1 MAPFPVIAALVA
13 VASFAVLFGD
23 VARSLVSDWAT
34 DDNFSHG
41 FLVVPLALYFAW
53 ERRSAFRRAQASS
66 SWLGL
71 ALVLGSLGMLTVGRL
86 GAEYFLTRVALIGTL
101 AGAVLFVGGWAR
113 LRVMAFPIAFL
124 ILMVPIPALL
134 FNQVAFPLQLLASD
148 VGASGLKALG
158 IPVLREGNV
167 MMLAHTTLEVAEAC
181 SGIRSLISLLTLGI
195 VYGYFMDSR
204 SWVRWTLAFATV
216 PIAVVTNGLRVA
228 GTGVAAH
235 HYGAEA
241 AEGFMH
247 SFSGW
252 LVFVAA
258 FVLLVLV
265 RELIVL
271 AVPER
276 RLPLAAAA
284 QLEGVGRAV

>member
-1 MAPFPVIAALVA
+1 MAPLPITAALVA
-13 VASFAVLFGD
+13 FASFAVLFAD
-23 VARSLVSDWAT
+23 VARTLVSDWAN

-41 FLVVPLALYFAW
+41 FLVVPLAVYFAW
-53 ERRSAFRRAQASS
+53 ERRTAFRRAQPGS
-66 SWLGL
+66 SWFGL
-71 ALVLGSLGMLTVGRL
+71 AVVLGSLALLTVGRL
-86 GAEYFLTRVALIGTL
+86 GAEFFLTRVALIGTI
-101 AGAVLFVGGWAR
+101 AGAILFVGGWAR

-148 VGASGLKALG
+148 VGASGLKAVG
-158 IPVLREGNV
+158 VPVLREGNV

-181 SGIRSLISLLTLGI
+181 SGIRSLVSLLTLGV

-204 SWVRWTLAFATV
+204 LWVRWALTLATV

-235 HYGAEA
+235 YYGTEA

-258 FVLLVLV
+258 FALLVVTREVLV
-265 RELIVL
+265 RV
-271 AVPER
+271 VPEP
-276 RLPLAAAA
+276 RLPAAGPRF
-284 QLEGVGRAV
+284 EGVTTRAV

>member
-1 MAPFPVIAALVA
+1 MAPLPLTATLVA
-13 VASFAVLFGD
+13 LASFAVLFAD
-23 VARSLVSDWAT
+23 VARTLVSDWAT

-53 ERRSAFRRAQASS
+53 ERRAAFRRAAPGS

-71 ALVLGSLGMLTVGRL
+71 VVVLGSLALLTVGRL
-86 GAEYFLTRVALIGTL
+86 GAEFFLTRVALIGTI
-101 AGAVLFVGGWAR
+101 AGAILFVGGWAR
-113 LRVMAFPIAFL
+113 LRVMLFPIAFL
-124 ILMVPIPALL
+124 ILMVPIPQLI
-134 FNQVAFPLQLLASD
+134 FNQIAFPLQLLASD
-148 VGASGLKALG
+148 VGAGGLKAVG
-158 IPVLREGNV
+158 VPVLREGNV

-181 SGIRSLISLLTLGI
+181 SGIRSLVSLLTLGV

-204 SWVRWTLAFATV
+204 SWVRWALTLATV
-216 PIAVVTNGLRVA
+216 PIAVITNGLRVA

-235 HYGAEA
+235 YYGAEA

-258 FVLLVLV
+258 FALLVVV
-265 RELIVL
+265 REVIVRL
-271 AVPER
+271 VPER
-276 RLPLAAAA
+276 PVALAVTP
-284 QLEGVGRAV
+284 QLEGVSRGF

>member
-1 MAPFPVIAALVA
+1 MAPLPITAALITF
-13 VASFAVLFGD
+13 ASLAVLFAD
-23 VARSLVSDWAT
+23 VARTLVSDWAT

-41 FLVVPLALYFAW
+41 FLVVPLAIYFAW
-53 ERRSAFRRAQASS
+53 ERRTAFRRAAPGS

-71 ALVLGSLGMLTVGRL
+71 VVVLGSLALLTIGRL
-86 GAEYFLTRVALIGTL
+86 GAEFFMTRVALIGTI
-101 AGAVLFVGGWAR
+101 AGAILFVGGWAR

-124 ILMVPIPALL
+124 ILMVPVPALI

-148 VGASGLKALG
+148 VGASGLKAVG
-158 IPVLREGNV
+158 VPVLREGNV

-181 SGIRSLISLLTLGI
+181 SGIRSLVSLLTLGV

-204 SWVRWTLAFATV
+204 SWVRWALTLATV
-216 PIAVVTNGLRVA
+216 PIAVLTNGVRVA

-235 HYGAEA
+235 YYGAEA

-258 FVLLVLV
+258 FALLVLS
-265 RELIVL
+265 RELLVRV
-271 AVPER
+271 VPEP
-276 RLPLAAAA
+276 RLPAAGPRF
-284 QLEGVGRAV
+284 EGVTRAV

>member
-1 MAPFPVIAALVA
+1 MAPLPLTATLVA
-13 VASFAVLFGD
+13 LASFAVLFAD
-23 VARSLVSDWAT
+23 VARTLVSDWAT

-53 ERRSAFRRAQASS
+53 ERRAAFRRAAPGS

-71 ALVLGSLGMLTVGRL
+71 VVVLGSLALLTVGRL
-86 GAEYFLTRVALIGTL
+86 GAEFFLTRVALIGTI
-101 AGAVLFVGGWAR
+101 AGAILFVFGWAR
-113 LRVMAFPIAFL
+113 LRVMLYPIAFL
-124 ILMVPIPALL
+124 ILMVPIPQLI
-134 FNQVAFPLQLLASD
+134 FNQIAFPLQLLASD
-148 VGASGLKALG
+148 VGAGGLKAVG
-158 IPVLREGNV
+158 VPVLREGNV

-181 SGIRSLISLLTLGI
+181 SGIRSLVSLLTLGV

-204 SWVRWTLAFATV
+204 SWVRWALTLATV

-235 HYGAEA
+235 YYGAEA

-258 FVLLVLV
+258 FALLVVV
-265 RELIVL
+265 REVIVRL
-271 AVPER
+271 VPER
-276 RLPLAAAA
+276 PVALAVTP
-284 QLEGVGRAV
+284 QLEGVSRGF